1 MPGRNGR
8 PIHLMQVIN
17 TLDFGGAERMLVK
30 LVEHLDPA
38 HFRTTIVTLTG
49 DGSLNEQARAAGATV
64 IELNMRGARDLP
76 QALWRLRRII
86 GRDRPD
92 ILQSWLYQADLLA
105 TLARG
110 ACPAAPLIWTI
121 RCTDMALSQYG
132 RMTRTVRW
140 LLARVSPRPDL
151 ILANSQAGLDWHVD
165 FGYRPRTSA
174 VIPNGFDLQRFHPDH
189 EAREQLRAELDLAD
203 DAPLIGAV
211 ARVDPMKDYQ
221 GFLAAAGIVAAQHPE
236 MHVLVV
242 GKDTETLLPG
252 PPALNGRLHALGVR
266 GDIERIL
273 PALDVFCLPS
283 AFGEG
288 FPNVLGEAMASG
300 IACAVTDVGDAAAIL
315 GDCGPVV
322 APQQPQEM
330 AAAISGLLAL
340 PPYARRSLG
349 AQAAARVA
357 QHFEVATVAAR
368 FAETYFGFFD
378 DVG

>member
-1 MPGRNGR
+1 MPGPNDK
-8 PIHLMQVIN
+8 PIRLLHVIN
-17 TLDFGGAERMLVK
+17 TLDVGGAERMLVK

-38 HFRTTIVTLTG
+38 HFQCTIVTLTG
-49 DGSLNEQARAAGATV
+49 EGSLNQQARDAGAEV
-64 IELNMRGARDLP
+64 IELNMHGARNLP
-76 QALWRLRRII
+76 RALWKLKRII
-86 GRDRPD
+86 REYRPD
-92 ILQSWLYQADLLA
+92 ILQSWLYHADLLA

-110 ACPAAPLIWTI
+110 ACPTAPLIWTI

-140 LLARVSPRPDL
+140 LLAKLSPRPDL

-165 FGYRPRTSA
+165 YGYRPRASA

-189 EAREQLRAELDLAD
+189 EAREELRAELGLTD
-203 DAPLIGAV
+203 DVPLIGAV
-211 ARVDPMKDYQ
+211 ARVDPMKDYEN
-221 GFLAAAGIVAAQHPE
+221 FLAAAALVAMEDPH

-252 PPALNGRLHALGVR
+252 PPPLKGRLHALGVR

-288 FPNVLGEAMASG
+288 FPNVLGEAMACG
-300 IACAVTDVGDAAAIL
+300 VACAVTDVGDAAAIL

-322 APQQPQEM
+322 NPRQADEM
-330 AAAISGLLAL
+330 AAAITGLLGL

-357 QHFEVATVAAR
+357 QHFEVATVVGR
-368 FAETYFGFFD
+368 FAETYVSILED
-378 DVG
+378 RS